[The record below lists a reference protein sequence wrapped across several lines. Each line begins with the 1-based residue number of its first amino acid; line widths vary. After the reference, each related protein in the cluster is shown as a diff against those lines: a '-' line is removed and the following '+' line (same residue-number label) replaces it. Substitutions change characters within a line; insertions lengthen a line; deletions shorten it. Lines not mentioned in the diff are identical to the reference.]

1 MKEFLRTNRLL
12 VRLFEERDLDDLY
25 NLLSNPEVMVYLE
38 PPFSKER
45 TKDFLFNYCLG
56 EEPMLFALEYENK
69 FIGYVIY
76 HEFDDD
82 SMEIGWVMMP
92 EYWGKGF
99 ANELTEKLIEITR
112 KDNKKSVIEC
122 DPNQVASIK
131 VAKKF
136 GFKLIEEDDELLTY
150 ELE

>member
-1 MKEFLRTNRLL
+1 MKEFLRTDRLL
-12 VRLFEERDLDDLY
+12 LRLFEESDLEDLCK
-25 NLLSNPEVMVYLE
+25 LLSNPEVMVYLE
-38 PPFSKER
+38 PPFDKEK
-45 TKDFLFNYCLG
+45 TKDFLYNYCLG
-56 EEPMLFALEYENK
+56 YEPMLFALEYENK

-76 HEFDDD
+76 HEFEDD

-136 GFKLIEEDDELLTY
+136 GFKLIEQDEELLTY